1 MKSSLLHGSEKTL
14 KSNPEKVWVRKFI
27 SQPYL

>member
-1 MKSSLLHGSEKTL
+1 LHGSEKTL